1 MNNLFSKLLY
11 AVFPRRCDLCGDVVE
26 LDVSRCDSCKNAKRV
41 SGEICKK
48 CGNPRLCCDCTGNHK
63 KPEYKSVVAPYLYD
77 GNLIKAVY
85 NFKFYGYKEL
95 SDGMSSEMAE
105 TVNKYYGDID
115 FDFITF
121 VPLSK
126 KRYRKRGYNQAQLLA
141 ESLSQ
146 RLNIPCV
153 PTLKKIFETEN
164 QRSRTARQ
172 RRANLRGVFDLMDDA
187 DVDSKTILLV
197 DDVKTTGSTLNECS
211 AVLNA
216 YGADKVYACTFL
228 MTENKKIV

>member
-1 MNNLFSKLLY
+1 MNSLFTKIMYALFS
-11 AVFPRRCDLCGDVVE
+11 RRCDLCGDVVE
-26 LDVSRCDSCKNAKRV
+26 LDVSRCDECKNAKRV

-48 CGNPRLCCDCTGNHK
+48 CGNPKSCCECKNKHKQK

-77 GNLIKAVY
+77 GKLISAVHK
-85 NFKFYGYKEL
+85 FKFSGYKEL
-95 SDGMSSEMAE
+95 SDGMSAEMAK
-105 TVNKYYGDID
+105 TVEVYYSDID

-126 KRYRKRGYNQAQLLA
+126 KSYRKRGYNQAELLA
-141 ESLSQ
+141 KALSK
-146 RLNIPCV
+146 RLDIPCV

-164 QRSRTARQ
+164 QRSQSAKQ
-172 RRANLRGVFDLMDDA
+172 RRANLRGVFDLIDDT

-228 MTENKKIV
+228 MTKKK